1 MILSKKDGRSEP
13 ITLNKIT
20 GQSEEGEDIRDN
32 ELDLEDYDI
41 EIDTGPSFAVQKEV
55 ALEFLQ
61 ETIGVAPQTFPLIA
75 DLWAKNLDV
84 QFMQQISDR
93 FKTLVPPEILA
104 KEEGKPPPPK
114 QPNPQEQMMAQQQ
127 QIMQMQMQEQMAEIQ
142 NKQQKLAL
150 EQEKNELEKAELLL
164 KAQKVQLDSQLDIYN
179 HQANLEKTRLA
190 HGLDKEK
197 AESAFSSDL
206 ARILADLHKHANPNK
221 KEENR

>member
-1 MILSKKDGRSEP
+1 MQQ
-13 ITLNKIT
+13 TLQAN
-20 GQSEEGEDIRDN
+20 
-32 ELDLEDYDI
+32 
-41 EIDTGPSFAVQKEV
+41 
-55 ALEFLQ
+55 
-61 ETIGVAPQTFPLIA
+61 PQTFPLIA

-84 QFMQQISDR
+84 QFMPQIAER
-93 FKTLVPPEILA
+93 FKTMVPPEILA

-127 QIMQMQMQEQMAEIQ
+127 QMMQMEMQEKMAEIQ
-142 NKQQKLAL
+142 NKQQKLQL

-197 AESAFSSDL
+197 AESAFSADL
-206 ARILADLHKHANPNK
+206 ARVLADLHKHANPHK